1 MFFIC
6 FHIHDHKSFCKQQK
20 NLMMY
25 LISLIKLIIF
35 FLVFLNFSNI
45 KMYFNLFRPYWR
57 NFNITLS
64 LFWYSLRE
72 SKFVYS
78 NKLLPFNKKPINPI
92 QNNQTHYWISC
103 VYFINILCSIFISNE
118 FSNFFSNMFNS
129 KVIKVCYI
137 FTIHI

>member
-64 LFWYSLRE
+64 LFWHSLRE
-72 SKFVYS
+72 NKFVYS
-78 NKLLPFNKKPINPI
+78 NKLLPFNKKSINPI
-92 QNNQTHYWISC
+92 QKNQAHYWIIYL
-103 VYFINILCSIFISNE
+103 YFINILCSIFISNE
-118 FSNFFSNMFNS
+118 FSNFFSNTFNS
-129 KVIKVCYI
+129 KAIKVCYI